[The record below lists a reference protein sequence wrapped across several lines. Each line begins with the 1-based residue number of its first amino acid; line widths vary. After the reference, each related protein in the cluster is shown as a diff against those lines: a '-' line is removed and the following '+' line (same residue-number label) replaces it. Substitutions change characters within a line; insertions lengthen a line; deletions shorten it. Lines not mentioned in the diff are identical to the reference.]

1 MVLTET
7 QTRAAYWLGCMPF
20 RTWFT
25 WRMYEDGGK
34 RTEAEWHG
42 LSVALGGSISAGFI
56 ALSSGLVKRES
67 GVEAAKI
74 WWQSLRPVHAVLWS
88 VFTVMKAAG
97 LSHAYVPLAIDTSLG
112 LVAPFLLKPNFVN
125 V

>member
-1 MVLTET
+1 MGLTET

-42 LSVALGGSISAGFI
+42 LSVALGGSVSAGFI
-56 ALSSGLVKRES
+56 ALSSGLVKRDS

-74 WWQSLRPVHAVLWS
+74 WWQSLRPVHVN
-88 VFTVMKAAG
+88 
-97 LSHAYVPLAIDTSLG
+97 
-112 LVAPFLLKPNFVN
+112 FLLKHPFA
-125 V
+125 

>member
-1 MVLTET
+1 MSAEIDRFLATGDDGPLEPMGLTEA
-7 QTRAAYWLGCMPF
+7 QTRAAYWMGCMPF

-42 LSVALGGSISAGFI
+42 LSVALGGSVSAGFI
-56 ALSSGLVKRES
+56 ALSSGLVKRDS

-74 WWQSLRPVHAVLWS
+74 WWQSLRPVHVN
-88 VFTVMKAAG
+88 
-97 LSHAYVPLAIDTSLG
+97 
-112 LVAPFLLKPNFVN
+112 FLLKHPFA
-125 V
+125 